1 MFSGHT
7 ARARSR
13 APAAAGGRVHFP
25 APHRAILLAVL
36 GLSLLLLS
44 AGPAEAQTKVIRWGD
59 VVGGT
64 HPSVVMI
71 DRVGKAVKEKSQGR
85 VEIQSF
91 AGGQL
96 GSSRDMIEGVANN
109 IQQVVTEGAANF
121 GQWVPSISI
130 VEAPY
135 IWRDADHLVKAMNGP
150 IGEEMNKQLVEKR
163 GMRILGTTYYGTRHL
178 TTSKKEVKVVADMA
192 GFKLR
197 VPENDVFRAMAESWG
212 AKPTPMGFGELYL
225 ALSQNVVD
233 GQENPLPTI
242 QAGKFSEVQKYLVLT
257 GHIITPRLV
266 VINEGFWKSLGA
278 QDQKIVKDAL
288 DEGIAWQ
295 NAEIQ
300 KAEASLVATFKA
312 AGMTVIEPDL
322 AAFRKATLDAVPPK
336 FTKTWGEGTW
346 DKIQAVK

>member
-1 MFSGHT
+1 MKSVKWPILAATLTFT
-7 ARARSR
+7 AALFAA
-13 APAAAGGRVHFP
+13 APAD
-25 APHRAILLAVL
+25 
-36 GLSLLLLS
+36 
-44 AGPAEAQTKVIRWGD
+44 AQTKIIRWGD
-59 VVGGT
+59 VVGGS
-64 HPSVVMI
+64 HPSVAMI
-71 DRVGKAVKEKSQGR
+71 DRVGKTVKEKNQGR

-91 AGGQL
+91 PGGQI
-96 GSSRDMIEGVANN
+96 GNSRDMIEAVANG

-121 GQWVPSISI
+121 GQWVPSISV

-178 TTSKKEVKVVADMA
+178 TTSKKEVKAVADMQ

-212 AKPTPMGFGELYL
+212 AKPTPMAFGELYL
-225 ALSQNVVD
+225 ALSQNLVD

-242 QAGKFSEVQKYLVLT
+242 QAGKFPEVQKYLVLT

-266 VINEGFWKSLGA
+266 VINEAFWKGLPA
-278 QDQKIVKDAL
+278 ADQKIVKDAL

-295 NAEIQ
+295 NAEIV
-300 KAEASLVATFKA
+300 KAEASLVDTFTK
-312 AGMTVIEPDL
+312 AGMTVIKPDVE
-322 AAFRKATLDAVPPK
+322 AFRKATLAVVPAK
-336 FTKTWGEGTW
+336 FEATWGKGTW
-346 DKIQAVK
+346 ERIQAVK

>member
-1 MFSGHT
+1 MI
-7 ARARSR
+7 ARSEVRAAAR
-13 APAAAGGRVHFP
+13 APAVHAKVALSALVMALLLGAGG
-25 APHRAILLAVL
+25 AT
-36 GLSLLLLS
+36 
-44 AGPAEAQTKVIRWGD
+44 AQTKVIRWGD

-71 DRVGKAVKEKSQGR
+71 DRVAKAVKEKSQGR
-85 VEIQSF
+85 VEIQGF
-91 AGGQL
+91 PGGQL

-109 IQQVVTEGAANF
+109 IQQMVTEGAANF
-121 GQWVPSISI
+121 GQWVPSISV

-150 IGEEMNKQLVEKR
+150 IGQEMNKQLVEKR

-178 TTSKKEVKVVADMA
+178 TTSKKEVKSVADMA

-212 AKPTPMGFGELYL
+212 AKPTPMNFGELYL

-242 QAGKFSEVQKYLVLT
+242 QAGKFNEVQKFLVLT

-266 VINEGFWKSLGA
+266 VINEGFWKSLGEK
-278 QDQKIVKDAL
+278 DQKIVKDAL

-300 KAEASLVATFKA
+300 KAEASLVDTFKKG
-312 AGMTVIEPDL
+312 GMTVIEPDV
-322 AAFRKATLDAVPPK
+322 AAFRKATLAVVPPK